1 MLAHLKIWRRQILFD
16 ENHLAIRKQCQDFL
30 DGKSLHKSYLQC
42 TQCLVAVV
50 WLGKQRAPNHIKL
63 FTIGVQKSFECN
75 FSFIALGSW
84 SVLATSLEFSLP

>member
-1 MLAHLKIWRRQILFD
+1 MKK
-16 ENHLAIRKQCQDFL
+16 KQGFYLNL
-30 DGKSLHKSYLQC
+30 DGKSLHKSYSQC